1 MKLYL
6 SNEYK
11 MASRTHFLN
20 NRMRNVVP
28 SICIER
34 ARIVTNSY
42 KGTEGLS
49 YIKRRA
55 IALREML
62 EQMTI
67 FIDDE
72 ELIVGNHGSSPRAAL
87 IFPEFGIFSKEELD
101 LMPKRNV
108 DTLQISEEDKE
119 ELLNCIYPYWE
130 EKCTDSYIRNYV
142 DEEIMKVLDS
152 PFRVFN
158 PLSRARSGY
167 GHYLPN
173 IEKIIKYG
181 FKKIEQDAIEN
192 LKQSSCNKEF
202 YEAVLIVCEAVK
214 IFQNRFAELAEKM
227 ANEENDKS
235 RKQELLLI
243 KEVCSRVPYEPASNF
258 HEALQSYWFTILID
272 YCGQNGSAISGGRVD
287 QIFYPYY
294 RNDID
299 RKLMTDEDVKE
310 LLSAFWVKHS
320 DIIKAGTYSSARNN
334 GGFATTINVVLGG
347 VDQHGNDAV
356 NELSYLCL
364 DVEKEV
370 FNSEPNTSIRVS
382 LKNPD
387 DFIKKALN
395 VLVENEGGKL
405 PYFNDD
411 IIIPALVNDGYSLVD
426 ARNYAI
432 VGCVEPT
439 GYGNTMGRTN
449 SCYFN
454 LAKCLEL
461 ALFDGVCQMSNEQM
475 GPKTGSEFTSFEDVL
490 KAYEKQVE
498 YFVEMMVKSLNGI
511 EQIHKNYGQHIYCS
525 MLLDGCMESGK
536 DCTSGGAKYDF
547 AGVQGVGM
555 VDVAD
560 SLTALKQLVFDDGIV
575 DLEDVLRA
583 MKEDYKDNEILR
595 QIMIHKASKYGND
608 IDEADEM
615 AKYVSEH
622 YCNVV
627 RKYHTLN
634 GGDYRPGLFCLS
646 SNTPLGKQVCA
657 LPSGRSSGV
666 PLADG
671 GVSPKHGM
679 DILGPTA
686 SSKSVSKVD
695 HAQASNGVNFNL
707 KFMPTI
713 LKTESDRQ
721 KLIDVIRTYFSLG
734 GMHIQFNIL
743 STEKLLE
750 AQKNPVK
757 YRSLVVRVAGYSA
770 FFVELDKE
778 IQDEIISRTMI
789 GE

>member
-1 MKLYL
+1 MKYCKL
-6 SNEYK
+6 SFIGEELRSNY
-11 MASRTHFLN
+11 LN
-20 NRMRNVVP
+20 NRMRSVVP
-28 SICIER
+28 AICIER
-34 ARIVTNSY
+34 AKIVTESY
-42 KGTEGLS
+42 KQSEGMP
-49 YIKRRA
+49 YIIRRA
-55 IALREML
+55 SALKDLL

-67 FIDDE
+67 FIDE
-72 ELIVGNHGSSPRAAL
+72 YELVVGNHGSSSRAAL
-87 IFPEFGIFSKEELD
+87 IFPEFGTFSKEELD
-101 LMPKRNV
+101 LMPVRKV
-108 DTLQISEEDKE
+108 DTLQISEEDKNT
-119 ELLNCIYPYWE
+119 LLNDIYPYWE
-130 EKCTDSYIRNYV
+130 TRCTDSYIRDYV
-142 DEEIMKVLDS
+142 DKEIMDVLDS
-152 PFRVFN
+152 PYRVFN

-173 IEKIIKYG
+173 IENIIHIG
-181 FKKIEQDAIEN
+181 FKGIEEKIQKLIEE
-192 LKQSSCNKEF
+192 KGSSDF

-214 IFQNRFAELAEKM
+214 KFQNRYSKLAYEMAEK
-227 ANEENDKS
+227 EVDEN

-243 KEVCSRVPYEPASNF
+243 GDACSRVPYYPAQSF

-294 RNDID
+294 KHDLEENKID
-299 RKLMTDEDVKE
+299 EEDVKE
-310 LLSAFWVKHS
+310 LLAAFWVKHS

-334 GGFATTINVVLGG
+334 GGFATTINVVVGG
-347 VDQHGNDAV
+347 VDKDGNDAV
-356 NELSYLCL
+356 NELSYICL
-364 DVEKEV
+364 DVEKMI
-370 FNSEPNTSIRVS
+370 FNSEPNTSIRLS
-382 LKNPD
+382 SKNPD
-387 DFIKKALN
+387 AFIRKALN

-411 IIIPALVNDGYSLVD
+411 IIIPALLMDGYSLED

-454 LAKCLEL
+454 LSKCLEL
-461 ALFDGVCQMSNEQM
+461 ALFDGVCQMSNVQM
-475 GPKTGSEFTSFEDVL
+475 GPKTGNVFTCFDDVFT
-490 KAYEKQVE
+490 AYKKQVE

-511 EQIHKNYGQHIYCS
+511 EQIHKQYGQHIYCS
-525 MLLDGCMESGK
+525 ILLDGCLESGL

-560 SLTALKQLVFDDGIV
+560 SLTVIKSLVFDKQLFT
-575 DLEDVLRA
+575 LEHI
-583 MKEDYKDNEILR
+583 KECMRTDYKDNEITR
-595 QIMIHKASKYGND
+595 QIVLNKASKYGND

-615 AKYVSEH
+615 ATLVGKH
-622 YCNVV
+622 YCDVV
-627 RKYHTLN
+627 RQYKTLN
-634 GGDYRPGLFCLS
+634 GGLYRPGLFCLS

-657 LPSGRSSGV
+657 LPSGRLATV

-679 DILGPTA
+679 DVLGPTA
-686 SSKSVSKVD
+686 SAKSVSKVD
-695 HAQASNGVNFNL
+695 HASASNGVNFNL

-713 LKTESDRQ
+713 LKTDSDKQ
-721 KLIDVIRTYFSLG
+721 KLIDLIRTYFSLD

-743 STEKLLE
+743 SSEKLLE
-750 AQKNPVK
+750 AQKNPEK